1 MKRMPSA
8 TPQGER
14 IRVALADD
22 SYLVREAVS
31 QILVRHPRI
40 DLVAVCE
47 DRDSLLAAVRSESPA
62 VVVTDIRMPPR
73 RDEEGIEIA
82 TRLRESHPRVGVVVL
97 SQYAEPRYG
106 LALLA
111 AGSDGRA
118 YMLKERVADEGQL
131 IAAIEAVA
139 HGGSFMDARVVEA
152 MIAERGRAE
161 RSPLSELTPRELQI
175 LGLIAQ
181 GKSNGAIGEELYL
194 SKRAVEKHIN
204 SILLKLDLPEAHEVS
219 RRVMATLI
227 YLSATEGSAPAR

>member
-1 MKRMPSA
+1 MVPAMS
-8 TPQGER
+8 PQAER

-31 QILVRHPRI
+31 QILARHPRM

-47 DRDSLLAAVRSESPA
+47 DRDSLLAAVESEHPG
-62 VVVTDIRMPPR
+62 VVVTDIRMPPTH
-73 RDEEGIEIA
+73 DEEGIQIA
-82 TRLRESHPRVGVVVL
+82 AQLRHSHPDIGVVVL

-106 LALLA
+106 MALLQ

-118 YMLKERVADEGQL
+118 YMLKERVGDEGQL
-131 IAAIEAVA
+131 VAAIEAVA

-152 MIAERGRAE
+152 MMQARSQAE
-161 RSPLSELTPRELQI
+161 RSPLAELTPRELEI

-181 GKSNGAIGEELYL
+181 GKSNGAISEELYL

-204 SILLKLDLPEAHEVS
+204 SILLKLDLPEAQAVS
-219 RRVMATLI
+219 RRVMATLM
-227 YLSATEGSAPAR
+227 YLSATGDNAPAR

>member
-1 MKRMPSA
+1 MPSA
-8 TPQGER
+8 RPQGER

-31 QILVRHPRI
+31 QILARHPRI
-40 DLVAVCE
+40 DLVAVCD
-47 DRDSLLAAVRSESPA
+47 DRDSLLAAVESERPG
-62 VVVTDIRMPPR
+62 VVLTDIRMPPEH
-73 RDEEGIEIA
+73 DEEGIEIA
-82 TRLRESHPRVGVVVL
+82 SRLRHTHPDIGVVVL

-106 LALLA
+106 LALLQ

-118 YMLKERVADEGQL
+118 YMLKERVGDEGQL
-131 IAAIEAVA
+131 VAAIEAVA

-204 SILLKLDLPEAHEVS
+204 SILLKLDLPEAQEVS

-227 YLSATEGSAPAR
+227 YLSASEGSAPAR